1 MNIFYLQFFLVLILT
16 LSCIGSAESQS
27 VAKKLPTLHLK
38 TEMFRT
44 HVIVSP
50 GSPGK
55 GEGEEGD
62 EDGEGEDD
70 EEGKYEGRPGVARP
84 LNKGK
89 KESIILATKVKIFF
103 LYL

>member
-1 MNIFYLQFFLVLILT
+1 
-16 LSCIGSAESQS
+16 
-27 VAKKLPTLHLK
+27 
-38 TEMFRT
+38 MFRT

-62 EDGEGEDD
+62 ADGEGEEDD

-89 KESIILATKVKIFF
+89 TSPAKKGEGLSTKRQRLLATQVKGQASQQR
-103 LYL
+103 

>member
-1 MNIFYLQFFLVLILT
+1 
-16 LSCIGSAESQS
+16 
-27 VAKKLPTLHLK
+27 
-38 TEMFRT
+38 MFRT

-62 EDGEGEDD
+62 GEGEGGDDD
-70 EEGKYEGRPGVARP
+70 EEGRCEGRPGVARP

-89 KESIILATKVKIFF
+89 N
-103 LYL
+103 